1 MNDIKYTLDE
11 TIRYEQY
18 LISVLEQNSDKR
30 DYFSRTKADILSGS
44 YKDNFNDLIDTREKC
59 KNIYVDINYLIQHLT
74 KCKKLIIELNKVL
87 MESTEIINKKKVANL
102 QGVTRTFILDNRPY
116 FEKYVDYQEEDIEK
130 EEDSE
135 ETKNEKRQR
144 RDKKDIIQNILRE
157 IYHEDIGT
165 DEDYEEE
172 GQEQEEDDEY
182 EDPLHGTSTFPQHL
196 MNGPDGGSM
205 IKTRYITPFLFE
217 NAHSGAFSSAKSNG
231 SMRIFDAQR
240 CKKNITK
247 KKKKN
252 NGKKKNTKNTRIR
265 RK

>member
-1 MNDIKYTLDE
+1 MHMNDIKYTLDA

-44 YKDNFNDLIDTREKC
+44 YKDNFDELIDTREKC
-59 KNIYVDINYLIQHLT
+59 KNIYVDINYSIQHLT

-87 MESTEIINKKKVANL
+87 MESTGIINKKKVANL
-102 QGVTRTFILDNRPY
+102 QGVTRTFILNNRPY

-144 RDKKDIIQNILRE
+144 RDKKDIIQNILRQ

-165 DEDYEEE
+165 EEDYEE

-182 EDPLHGTSTFPQHL
+182 EDPLYGTSTFPQHL

-205 IKTRYITPFLFE
+205 TKTRYI
-217 NAHSGAFSSAKSNG
+217 
-231 SMRIFDAQR
+231 
-240 CKKNITK
+240 KKNITK